1 MTFLMTLISEKN
13 INNVKYKFYMGLNI
27 DLISDHPDDG
37 SEGFLIF
44 FIESWEKEFNSHNR
58 NLKIDSLLND
68 KRYKEFTSDDINK
81 NCVSIYQ
88 IDGIGFEQV
97 YNLVLDKIER
107 TYNEPWIPVAGLRG
121 AWKINNIEVKN

>member
-1 MTFLMTLISEKN
+1 MTLISEKN
-13 INNVKYKFYMGLNI
+13 INNVKYKFYMGLDI

-68 KRYKEFTSDDINK
+68 KKYKEFNSDDINK
-81 NCVSIYQ
+81 NYVSIYQ

-107 TYNEPWIPVAGLRG
+107 TYNEPWIPVAGVRG

>member
-13 INNVKYKFYMGLNI
+13 INNVKYKFYMGLDI

-68 KRYKEFTSDDINK
+68 KKYKEFNSDDINK
-81 NCVSIYQ
+81 NYVSIYQ

-107 TYNEPWIPVAGLRG
+107 TYNEPWIPVAGVRG

>member
-1 MTFLMTLISEKN
+1 MTLISEKN
-13 INNVKYKFYMGLNI
+13 INNVKYKFYMGLDI

-81 NCVSIYQ
+81 NYVSIYQ

-107 TYNEPWIPVAGLRG
+107 TYNEPWIPVAGVRG